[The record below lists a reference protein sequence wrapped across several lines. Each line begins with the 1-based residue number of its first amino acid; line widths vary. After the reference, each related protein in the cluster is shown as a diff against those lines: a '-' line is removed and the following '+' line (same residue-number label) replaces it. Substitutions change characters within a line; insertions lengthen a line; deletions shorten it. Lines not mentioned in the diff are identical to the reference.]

1 MVTGTIFKGLTFDGV
16 DSTQYGVYITGEAA
30 YNAPMRDVEMIEIPG
45 RNGAYALDKGRFTN
59 IEVTYPAGIYGKDE
73 SEFAQAISDF
83 RNALCSRKGYCR
95 LTDGYN
101 SNEYRMAV
109 YSSGLEV
116 SPALLKAGQ
125 FDITF
130 NCKPQR
136 FLTSGE
142 TQSNV
147 TSGGTITNPTL
158 FDSHPLLLVDGYGDF
173 DINGEEITIQ
183 QGAVMGNTTLDFSE
197 VETRSDTSNGANYVL
212 TATATNLSTVALNGN
227 HIVLHGSTPQADIFF
242 NASGMTLSDVS
253 NINIV
258 DGSGGKISLH
268 SMGWGSDS
276 LHIKALMNAGSNFVY
291 GTPNTVTDT
300 ATISFTSVVAEG
312 YSANESWTFNYSS
325 YYDGADEFKITIS
338 IVKGTGTSPILWPSS
353 TVNVFTVNYNGYV
366 RSTKSALGQLYIDLD
381 IGECYRIENGEYIS
395 INTATTLPADLP
407 TLKPGANV
415 ITYDNTFTSFKCT
428 PRWWKV

>member
-16 DSTQYGVYITGEAA
+16 DSTKYGVYITGEAV

-147 TSGGTITNPTL
+147 TSGATITNPTL
-158 FDSHPLLLVDGYGDF
+158 FDSEPLLRVLGYGKITVNTSDIVVENEDIGNVTLQNESDLNF
-173 DINGEEITIQ
+173 DTKYILDSNTISLLNTSDTITIPSGLRIAGGIISRNYPTIRLTGLEIAQ
-183 QGAVMGNTTLDFSE
+183 SGTIQCHSQIVSKPSPPGGNGGQFYIITDEPIQFSYGTT
-197 VETRSDTSNGANYVL
+197 DTSKTIQATITVAYTNNGA
-212 TATATNLSTVALNGN
+212 S
-227 HIVLHGSTPQADIFF
+227 S
-242 NASGMTLSDVS
+242 
-253 NINIV
+253 
-258 DGSGGKISLH
+258 
-268 SMGWGSDS
+268 
-276 LHIKALMNAGSNFVY
+276 
-291 GTPNTVTDT
+291 
-300 ATISFTSVVAEG
+300 SFTSTMSIGIHYHSGTEE
-312 YSANESWTFNYSS
+312 YIE
-325 YYDGADEFKITIS
+325 
-338 IVKGTGTSPILWPSS
+338 IVKGTNPFSPPPPTGVEFYAWGLKNHIGTV
-353 TVNVFTVNYNGYV
+353 TAY
-366 RSTKSALGQLYIDLD
+366 STKNALSEGIYIDCD
-381 IGECYRIENGEYIS
+381 IGECYMIKNGEIIS
-395 INTATTLPADLP
+395 LNTYVNLGADLP
-407 TLKPGANV
+407 TLKPGANI
-415 ITYDNTFTSFKCT
+415 ITYDNTIDELKIT
-428 PRWWKV
+428 PRYWRV